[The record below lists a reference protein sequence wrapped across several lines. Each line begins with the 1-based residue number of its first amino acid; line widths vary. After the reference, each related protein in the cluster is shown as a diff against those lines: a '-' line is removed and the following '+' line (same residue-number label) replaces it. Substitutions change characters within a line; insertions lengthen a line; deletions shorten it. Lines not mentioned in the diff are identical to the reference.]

1 MKNLLTNRGT
11 SAIMKVQ
18 KERGT
23 TKCLLDTLTATIFF
37 MTEAKELKELSTQSA
52 LVKKLFL
59 PSGLTALTDLA
70 KELSPAQALSSART
84 FKQKW

>member
-1 MKNLLTNRGT
+1 MTNQTIG
-11 SAIMKVQ
+11 AIMEVQ

-23 TKCLLDTLTATIFF
+23 TRCLLDTLTAIIFS
-37 MTEAKELKELSTQSA
+37 MTEAKELKESSTQSV

-59 PSGLTALTDLA
+59 PSGLIALTDLA

-84 FKQKW
+84 SRQKW